1 MKHPHLRRL
10 AIAGLALTT
19 FGLAACGDDD
29 TSSSDT
35 TTASDVQDEVSIS
48 GQWARTS
55 PNATT
60 MGAAY
65 MNIVSS
71 IDDVLLSASVDP
83 SIAASVELHE
93 MVMAGDHSMGDH
105 SMEGHSMDK
114 DQSDMS
120 GEMKMQQVMEIAL
133 PAGQTV
139 QLKPGGLHVMFIG
152 LVNPLQTGDS
162 ISLTLVFKNAGEIVI
177 DVPVLEE
184 AP

>member
-1 MKHPHLRRL
+1 
-10 AIAGLALTT
+10 
-19 FGLAACGDDD
+19 
-29 TSSSDT
+29 
-35 TTASDVQDEVSIS
+35 
-48 GQWARTS
+48 
-55 PNATT
+55 
-60 MGAAY
+60 
-65 MNIVSS
+65 
-71 IDDVLLSASVDP
+71 
-83 SIAASVELHE
+83 
-93 MVMAGDHSMGDH
+93 MVMAGDH